1 MEEMMILRNKIKIK
15 ELNPI
20 AMQRELRIHERMR
33 GKRDRMGVQ
42 HRHPIILFI
51 TWEWLQIQ

>member
-33 GKRDRMGVQ
+33 GKRDRMGFNIATQ
-42 HRHPIILFI
+42 
-51 TWEWLQIQ
+51 